1 MHDRGPLH
9 AEGDPAAPAP
19 CRRALLAAALAL
31 PLAAPAVARAQAAWP
46 DRPLRVIVPFA
57 AGGTTDVVARVVAEA
72 ASQVFGQPVVV
83 ENRTGAGLVVGT
95 EVAARAEPDGQTVLI
110 TASPHV
116 NTPSLVAR
124 LPYDPV
130 ADFRAVAPIGTVPQV
145 FCVNPRLPAASLAEF
160 IALIRANPGTYAYAS
175 AGVGSAIHIGS
186 LLFLAATGTEMLHVP
201 YRGGGPAM
209 QAVISGEA
217 HLVMDPVASA
227 APHIRGGSVRAL
239 AIAAGS
245 RSPVLP
251 EVPTT
256 DEAGLPGFRAD
267 AWLAVLAPARVPP
280 ARLAR
285 LQEGFAAAIRAAQP
299 RLAGLAVQPM
309 EAVATPAALDAFIRA
324 EIPRIGA
331 VLRAAGVRPE

>member
-1 MHDRGPLH
+1 MTENLPTSLGRRRLLG
-9 AEGDPAAPAP
+9 AAS
-19 CRRALLAAALAL
+19 ALPALAL
-31 PLAAPAVARAQAAWP
+31 PGLAGAQAAFP
-46 DRPLRVIVPFA
+46 DRPIRVIVPFA
-57 AGGTTDVVARVVAEA
+57 AGGTTDVVARVVGEA
-72 ASQVFGQPVVV
+72 AGQVFGQSVVI

-95 EVAARAEPDGQTVLI
+95 EVAARAEPDGQTVII

-130 ADFRAVAPIGTVPQV
+130 RDFRAVAMIGATPQL
-145 FCVNPRLPAASLAEF
+145 FCVTPRLPAANLAEF
-160 IALIRANPGTYAYAS
+160 LALIRANPGKYAFAS
-175 AGVGSAIHIGS
+175 AGVGSAIHVGS
-186 LLFLAATGTEMLHVP
+186 LLFLAATGLDMLHVP

-209 QAVISGEA
+209 QAVIAGEA

-227 APHIRGGSVRAL
+227 SPHVKGGSVRAL
-239 AIAAGS
+239 AVATGA

-256 DEAGLPGFRAD
+256 DEAGLPGFRAE
-267 AWLAVLAPARVPP
+267 AWLAVLAPTRVPP

-285 LQEGFAAAIRAAQP
+285 LQEGFAQAVRNAQP
-299 RLAGLAVQPM
+299 RLAQLAVQGM
-309 EAVATPAALDAFIRA
+309 AEVQTPAQLDAFIAA

-331 VLRAAGVRPE
+331 VLKAAGVKPE

>member
-1 MHDRGPLH
+1 MTEPRT
-9 AEGDPAAPAP
+9 AAAVP
-19 CRRALLAAALAL
+19 RRLLLGGGGALSLLAA
-31 PLAAPAVARAQAAWP
+31 PTVPRAQGTWP
-46 DRPLRVIVPFA
+46 DRPIRAIVPFA

-72 ASQVFGQPVVV
+72 AGQVFGQPVVV

-95 EVAARAEPDGQTVLI
+95 EIAARAEPDGNTVLI

-124 LPYDPV
+124 LPFDPV
-130 ADFRAVAPIGTVPQV
+130 NDFRAVAMCGATPQL
-145 FCVNPRLPAASLAEF
+145 FCVNPRLPARTLEEF
-160 IALIRANPGTYAYAS
+160 IALLRASPGKYAYAT
-175 AGVGSAIHIGS
+175 AGVGSAIHVAS
-186 LLFLAATGTEMLHVP
+186 LLFLAETKTEMLHVP

-217 HLVMDPVASA
+217 HLVMDPIASA
-227 APHIRGGSVRAL
+227 APHVRGGSVRAL
-239 AIAAGS
+239 AVATGR

-256 DEAGLPGFRAD
+256 DEAGLPGFRAE
-267 AWLAVLAPARVPP
+267 AWVAVLAPARVPP

-285 LQEGFAAAIRAAQP
+285 LQEGFAQAVRNAQP
-299 RLAGLAVQPM
+299 RLAQLAVQPM
-309 EAVATPAALDAFIRA
+309 EEVQTPAQLDELIRR

-331 VLRAAGVRPE
+331 LLKAAGVNPE

>member
-1 MHDRGPLH
+1 MTIAP
-9 AEGDPAAPAP
+9 PAPA
-19 CRRALLAAALAL
+19 RRLILGAAAGLLAAPRLL
-31 PLAAPAVARAQAAWP
+31 RAQAAWP
-46 DRPLRVIVPFA
+46 DRTLRIIVPFA

-72 ASQVFGQPVVV
+72 AQPLFGQSLVI

-95 EVAARAEPDGQTVLI
+95 DAAARAEPDGLTVLI

-130 ADFRAVAPIGTVPQV
+130 ADFRAVAPIGTTPQL
-145 FCVNPRLPAASLAEF
+145 FCVTPRLPAANFAEF
-160 IALIRANPGTYAYAS
+160 LALIRANPGQYAFAS
-175 AGVGSAIHIGS
+175 AGVGSAIHVGS
-186 LLFLAATGTEMLHVP
+186 LLFLAAAKADMLHVP

-227 APHIRGGSVRAL
+227 APHVKGGSVRAL
-239 AIAAGS
+239 AIAAGA

-251 EVPTT
+251 EVPSME
-256 DEAGLPGFRAD
+256 EAGLPGFRAD
-267 AWLAVLAPARVPP
+267 AWLAVLAPTRVPE

-285 LQEGFAAAIRAAQP
+285 LQEGFAQAIRAAQP
-299 RLAGLAVQPM
+299 RLAQLAVQPM
-309 EAVATPAALDAFIRA
+309 EAVATPAQLDAFIRA

-331 VLRAAGVRPE
+331 VLKAAGVKAE

>member
-1 MHDRGPLH
+1 LH
-9 AEGDPAAPAP
+9 PPILPRRRLLRAATLLPALGTPT
-19 CRRALLAAALAL
+19 LAF
-31 PLAAPAVARAQAAWP
+31 AQAPWP
-46 DRPLRVIVPFA
+46 DRTIRAIVPFA
-57 AGGTTDVVARVVAEA
+57 AGGTTDVVARVLAEA
-72 ASQVFGQPVVV
+72 AGQVFGQSVVI

-95 EVAARAEPDGQTVLI
+95 EVAARAEPDGLTVLI

-130 ADFRAVAPIGTVPQV
+130 ADFRAVAMIGATPQL
-145 FCVNPRLPAASLAEF
+145 FCVTPRLPAATLTEF
-160 IALIRANPGTYAYAS
+160 LALIRAHPGRYAFAS
-175 AGVGSAIHIGS
+175 AGVGSAIHVAS
-186 LLFLAATGTEMLHVP
+186 LLFLAAAKAEMLHVP

-209 QAVISGEA
+209 QAVISGES

-227 APHIRGGSVRAL
+227 APHVKGGSVRAL
-239 AIAAGS
+239 AIASAA

-251 EVPTT
+251 EVPSVE
-256 DEAGLPGFRAD
+256 EAGMPGFRAE

-285 LQEGFAAAIRAAQP
+285 LQEGFAQATRSAQP
-299 RLAGLAVQPM
+299 RLAQLAVQPM
-309 EAVATPAALDAFIRA
+309 EGVATPEQLDAYIRA

-331 VLRAAGVRPE
+331 VLRDAGVRPE

>member
-1 MHDRGPLH
+1 MHDANATP
-9 AEGDPAAPAP
+9 
-19 CRRALLAAALAL
+19 RRALLGAALPL
-31 PLAAPAVARAQAAWP
+31 LAAPALVRAQPAWP
-46 DRPLRVIVPFA
+46 DRPIRAIVPFA

-72 ASQVFGQPVVV
+72 VGTTLGQPVVI

-130 ADFRAVAPIGTVPQV
+130 ADFRAVAPVGTVPQV
-145 FCVNPRLPAASLAEF
+145 FCVTPRLPAATLAEF
-160 IALIRANPGTYAYAS
+160 VALLRAEPGRYAYAS
-175 AGVGSAIHIGS
+175 AGVGSAIHLAS
-186 LLFLAATGTEMLHVP
+186 LMFLAATKTDMLHVP

-209 QAVISGEA
+209 QAVISGES
-217 HLVMDPVASA
+217 HLVMDPVASS
-227 APHIRGGSVRAL
+227 APHIKGGSVRAL
-239 AIAAGS
+239 AIAAGA

-251 EVPTT
+251 EIPTT

-267 AWLAVLAPARVPP
+267 AWLAVLAPTRVPP
-280 ARLAR
+280 ARMAR
-285 LQEGFAAAIRAAQP
+285 LQEGFAAGIRAAQP

-309 EAVATPAALDAFIRA
+309 EGVATPAALDAFIQA
-324 EIPRIGA
+324 EIPRVGA
-331 VLRAAGVRPE
+331 LLRGAGVRPE